1 MRWFPDWR
9 PDGANPMV
17 WRSSIVPRFTW
28 ACSCCNVRG
37 RRCGS
42 ERVDAHLLFVRPDR
56 RLGFR
61 GRLAERVVGDGGGNA
76 SRGHAEFDPDRYAAH

>member
-1 MRWFPDWR
+1 
-9 PDGANPMV
+9 
-17 WRSSIVPRFTW
+17 
-28 ACSCCNVRG
+28 
-37 RRCGS
+37 
-42 ERVDAHLLFVRPDR
+42 LFVRPDR